1 MSPELIHLLLPVHAA
16 ATFFMTGLIWFV
28 QVVHYPL
35 FSRVGRSEFAAYEQK
50 NTRRTGWLVAG
61 PMLLELGLAC
71 GIAWLRGDWLAW
83 SGLGLLAVIWLST
96 AVLLIPLHFLLE
108 TGYDASVHRIAVRSN
123 WIRTVA
129 WSLRGGIA
137 LAMLIGE
144 SA

>member
-1 MSPELIHLLLPVHAA
+1 MKPESIHLLLLAHAA

-35 FSRVGRSEFAAYEQK
+35 FSRVGAAGFAAYEQM
-50 NTRRTGWLVAG
+50 NTRRTGWVVGG
-61 PMLLELGLAC
+61 PMLLELGLTC
-71 GIAWLRGDWLAW
+71 WIVWLRGDWLAW

-96 AVLLIPLHFLLE
+96 AVWLIPLHFLLE
-108 TGYDASVHRIAVRSN
+108 TGYDASVQRILLRSN

-137 LAMLIGE
+137 LGLLMGE